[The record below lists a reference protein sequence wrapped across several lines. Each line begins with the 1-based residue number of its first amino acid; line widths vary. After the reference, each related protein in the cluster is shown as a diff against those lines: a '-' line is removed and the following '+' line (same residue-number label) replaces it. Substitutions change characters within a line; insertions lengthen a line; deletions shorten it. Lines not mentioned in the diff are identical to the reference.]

1 MIMTMMNGMMRMITR
16 RLRVM
21 IIVTIMMMMKMK
33 TMRMIN
39 NIMMR
44 MSRVRIIETR

>member
-1 MIMTMMNGMMRMITR
+1 
-16 RLRVM
+16 M
-21 IIVTIMMMMKMK
+21 IIVTIMM

>member
-1 MIMTMMNGMMRMITR
+1 MIMTVMNGMMRMITR
-16 RLRVM
+16 RLTVM
-21 IIVTIMMMMKMK
+21 INVMIMMKM
-33 TMRMIN
+33 MRMIN

>member
-33 TMRMIN
+33 TLRMIN

>member
-1 MIMTMMNGMMRMITR
+1 MIMTIMNGKMMITR

-21 IIVTIMMMMKMK
+21 IIVTIMMMMK

>member
-1 MIMTMMNGMMRMITR
+1 MIMTMMNGMIR
-16 RLRVM
+16 M
-21 IIVTIMMMMKMK
+21 IIVTMMMK

>member
-1 MIMTMMNGMMRMITR
+1 MIMTMMNGKMRMITR

-21 IIVTIMMMMKMK
+21 IIVTIMMMIK

-44 MSRVRIIETR
+44 MSRERIIETR

>member
-1 MIMTMMNGMMRMITR
+1 MIMTLMNGMMRMITR

-21 IIVTIMMMMKMK
+21 IIVTIMMMMK
-33 TMRMIN
+33 TMWMIN

-44 MSRVRIIETR
+44 MSRLRIIETR

>member
-1 MIMTMMNGMMRMITR
+1 MIMTMMNGKMRMITR

-21 IIVTIMMMMKMK
+21 IIVTIMMMMK

>member
-33 TMRMIN
+33 TLRMIN
-39 NIMMR
+39 NMMR

>member
-21 IIVTIMMMMKMK
+21 IIVMMMMKMK
-33 TMRMIN
+33 TLRMIN

>member
-1 MIMTMMNGMMRMITR
+1 MIMTMINGMIR
-16 RLRVM
+16 M
-21 IIVTIMMMMKMK
+21 IIVTMMMK